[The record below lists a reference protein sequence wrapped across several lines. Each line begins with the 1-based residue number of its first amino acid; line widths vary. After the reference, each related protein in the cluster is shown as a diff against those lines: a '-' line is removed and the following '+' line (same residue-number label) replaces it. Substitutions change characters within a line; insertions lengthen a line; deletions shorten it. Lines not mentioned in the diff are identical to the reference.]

1 MIDYN
6 TRQLVKFIVSN
17 KITRDSSLNSV
28 PRDILIAIFEEV
40 TISSLIDD
48 ILIGANRYKVDDR
61 IEIKGNSIKLLEEKY
76 KGGSLARYED
86 LKLTRDFVRGL
97 SRVGS
102 NRGLE
107 RLTVMK
113 HPEGYSQTAICHYC
127 IGKTINLMLEYDS
140 TIGEIIYYICKLAL
154 GVSSNVLN
162 NLTLTETE
170 IKSCI
175 DSVLGPWITVE
186 ALDNAGFGNYGTPHG
201 MFIPCNKIRE
211 IKGYKFQGVTKA
223 KDLLP
228 IRAKKYTTPF
238 KGEHVQY
245 LTAQEITLLLK
256 VGKLSKA
263 RGTNLCKTWEDI
275 VKVLFYYS
283 DSQLKDIYS
292 NIKKLEKREKE
303 QALLE
308 RQSRPVK
315 VKVSKLKKK

>member
-1 MIDYN
+1 MIDYD
-6 TRQLVKFIVSN
+6 TRQLVKFIMSN
-17 KITRDSSLNSV
+17 KITKDSRLNSV
-28 PRDILIAIFEEV
+28 SRDILIAIFEEV
-40 TISSLIDD
+40 SIVSLIDD
-48 ILIGANRYKVDDR
+48 ILLGVNKYKIDDR
-61 IEIKGNSIKLLEEKY
+61 VELKGNSVKLTEEKY
-76 KGGSLARYED
+76 KGASLARYED
-86 LKLTRDFVRGL
+86 LKLTKDFSRGL
-97 SRVGS
+97 SRIGCT
-102 NRGLE
+102 RDRE

-113 HPEGYSQTAICHYC
+113 HPGGYSQTAICYYF
-127 IGKTINLMLEYDS
+127 IGKTITLMLEYDC

-170 IKSCI
+170 LMACI

-186 ALDNAGFGNYGTPHG
+186 ALSNSGFGNYNTPRG

-211 IKGYKFQGVTKA
+211 IKDYKIQGVTKA

-228 IRAKKYTTPF
+228 IRTKKYTTPF

-256 VGKLSKA
+256 VGNLAKR

-283 DSQLKDIYS
+283 DSQLKEIYS

-308 RQSRPVK
+308 RQLRPVK
-315 VKVSKLKKK
+315 VKVSNLKKR